1 MNRVFCAGA
10 ALLVGVWQSPA
21 AAQRTAENTV
31 REAEDGF
38 GKSVGSEAIGIYA
51 SGEVRGFSATEA
63 GNNRI
68 EGVYWDRAA
77 VLSSVI
83 TRGSTTR
90 VGLSAFGYPLPAPT
104 GIIDYDLRRAGTET
118 VVSVQLNSGEYL
130 GTDLVVDAA
139 IPVGDRVGINL
150 DLGLYD
156 DEYVSGASGWFVSYG
171 AIARARPVDGL
182 ELTGFYG
189 GYTFGDEEQA
199 PVIFTADGRVPQ
211 RIARRRFFGQ
221 EWADWAG
228 QAFNYGG
235 LAKWTAGDWQIA
247 AGAFRSRFARDEFH
261 TAFYRGV
268 DAAGVGRSFVL
279 AGDDQTTASSS
290 GELRVARVL
299 ADGPRRH
306 RLLVSL
312 RAREVAARYGGLASV
327 DFGLATIG
335 VPDPRARPDF
345 AIGARTRDDVR
356 QLSYAVGYEMR
367 WTDLAELNLG
377 LTRTDY
383 RKAIAVPRAATVV
396 ERDRPWLWNAALAL
410 LPTER
415 LTLYAAT
422 TRGLE
427 ESGIAPGNASN
438 PGAALP
444 ALRTRQYEAG
454 ARYAFVGGWRA
465 TAAVFD
471 IAKPYFD
478 LDRRDGAFRRLGTV
492 THRGAEASLSGRPLT
507 GLSIV
512 AGAVWLRPRVSGQA
526 VEDGRI
532 GDRPIGR
539 TPLFVDASADYQLP
553 GLDGVSVDAHAT
565 FEARRTSNAANTAA
579 LPARAILDLGA
590 RYRTRIARVPTL
602 VRLQVRNVADTFGW
616 RVSGGGGYT
625 LLPGRRVTASVTAD
639 L

>member
-1 MNRVFCAGA
+1 MRRWTLGLALIAAGWPLA
-10 ALLVGVWQSPA
+10 A

-38 GKSVGSEAIGIYA
+38 GKSVGSESIGIYA

-68 EGVYWDRAA
+68 EGVYWDRAVA
-77 VLSSVI
+77 LSSVI
-83 TRGSTTR
+83 TRETTTR

-104 GIIDYDLRRAGTET
+104 GIIDHEMRRAGTKT

-139 IPVGDRVGINL
+139 IPVGDRISLNL
-150 DLGLYD
+150 DAGLYD
-156 DEYVSGASGWFVSYG
+156 DEYVSGAGGWYASYG
-171 AIARARPVDGL
+171 GIARVRPVDGV

-189 GYTFGDEEQA
+189 GYSFGDEEQA
-199 PVIFTADGRVPQ
+199 PTIFTADGHVPD

-221 EWADWAG
+221 DWADMAG
-228 QAFNYGG
+228 QTFNYGT
-235 LAKWTAGDWQIA
+235 LAKAMFGKWQVA
-247 AGAFRSRFARDEFH
+247 AGAFRSRFARDEYH
-261 TAFYRGV
+261 TAFFRGV
-268 DAAGVGRSFVL
+268 DANGVGRSFVL
-279 AGDDQTTASSS
+279 AGADQTTASTS
-290 GELRVARVL
+290 GELRVSRLVEE
-299 ADGPRRH
+299 GPRRH
-306 RLLVSL
+306 RLLASV
-312 RAREVAARYGGLASV
+312 RARDVAARYGGLATA
-327 DFGLATIG
+327 DLGLATIG
-335 VPDPRARPDF
+335 VPDPKAQPSLVP
-345 AIGARTRDDVR
+345 GERTRDDVR
-356 QLSYAVGYEMR
+356 QISYALGYELR
-367 WTDLAELNLG
+367 WARLLELNLG

-383 RKAIAVPRAATVV
+383 RKTVAVPGAPAVLQH
-396 ERDRPWLWNAALAL
+396 DRPWLWNAALAL

-454 ARYAFVGGWRA
+454 ARYAFPGGWRA

-478 LDRRDGAFRRLGTV
+478 LDRRDGMFRQLGTV
-492 THRGAEASLSGRPLT
+492 THRGAEASLSGSPLE
-507 GLSIV
+507 GLSMV
-512 AGAVWLRPRVSGQA
+512 AGMVWLRPRVTGQA
-526 VEDGRI
+526 VDDGRI
-532 GDRPIGR
+532 GPRPIGR
-539 TPLFVDASADYQLP
+539 TPLFIDASADYRVP
-553 GLDGVSVDAHAT
+553 GLTGFSVDAHAT
-565 FEARRTSNAANTAA
+565 YEARRTANAANTAA

-590 RYRTRIARVPTL
+590 RYRSRIGRVPTL
-602 VRLQVRNVADTFGW
+602 LRLQVRNVADTFGW

-625 LLPGRRVTASVTAD
+625 LLPGRRVTASLTAD
-639 L
+639 F

>member
-1 MNRVFCAGA
+1 VRRIAIGA
-10 ALLVGVWQSPA
+10 AMLAGGWHLPA

-38 GKSVGSEAIGIYA
+38 GKSVGSESIGIYA

-90 VGLSAFGYPLPAPT
+90 VGLSSFGYPLPAPT
-104 GIIDYDLRRAGTET
+104 GIIDYDLRRTGTDT
-118 VVSVQLNSGEYL
+118 VVSVQVNSGDYL
-130 GTDLVVDAA
+130 GTDLAVDAA
-139 IPVGDRVGINL
+139 IPLGDRAGINL
-150 DLGLYD
+150 DFGLYD
-156 DEYVSGASGWFVSYG
+156 DEYVSGAGAWFVSYG
-171 AIARARPVDGL
+171 GIARVRPVDGV

-199 PVIFTADGRVPQ
+199 PTIFTADGRVPQ

-221 EWADWAG
+221 DWADWAG
-228 QAFNYGG
+228 GSYNYGG
-235 LAKWTAGDWQIA
+235 LAKVTAGDWQVA
-247 AGAFRSRFARDEFH
+247 AGAFRSRFARDEYH

-279 AGDDQTTASSS
+279 AGDDQTTGSRS
-290 GELRVARVL
+290 GELRVSRVI

-306 RLLVSL
+306 RILASL
-312 RAREVAARYGGLASV
+312 RARAVAARYGGLATV
-327 DFGLATIG
+327 DLGDAAIG

-345 AIGARTRDDVR
+345 AISARTRDDVR
-356 QLSYAVGYEMR
+356 QTSYAIGYEMR
-367 WTDLAELNLG
+367 WAERLELNLG

-383 RKAIAVPRAATVV
+383 RKSVAVPGATAAV
-396 ERDRPWLWNAALAL
+396 ERDQPWLWNAAVAV

-427 ESGIAPGNASN
+427 ESGIAPGNAAN

-454 ARYAFVGGWRA
+454 VRYALPGGWRG

-478 LDRRDGAFRRLGTV
+478 LDRRDGAFRQLGTV
-492 THRGAEASLSGRPLT
+492 THRGAEASLSGRPVA
-507 GLSIV
+507 GLSVV

-526 VEDGRI
+526 VDDGRI
-532 GDRPIGR
+532 GARPIGR
-539 TPLFVDASADYQLP
+539 TPLFVDASADYQIP
-553 GLDGVSVDAHAT
+553 GLAGVSIDAHAT
-565 FEARRTSNAANTAA
+565 YEARRTANAANTAA
-579 LPARAILDLGA
+579 LPARAIIDLGG
-590 RYRTRIARVPTL
+590 RYRTRIGRVPTL
-602 VRLQVRNVADTFGW
+602 LRLQVRNLADTFGW

-625 LLPGRRVTASVTAD
+625 LLPGRRVTLSVTAD
-639 L
+639 F